1 MTLSVIVPFFNECE
15 CVLAVLEEIRFTLP
29 DAEIVAVDDGSTD
42 GTASLIASV
51 PGVRL
56 IRMGTNCGQ
65 SAALFSGLTSA
76 TGEVLAMMDG
86 DGQYDPTDIPGLA
99 RALENADVVYGI
111 RATRRDSFARRAA
124 SNFANSLRRAILGDQ
139 ALDTCCT
146 LKLIRREHVKF
157 LVLFDGMH
165 RYLPAIFAA
174 SGLTAAQIP
183 VTHRP
188 RRAGH
193 SKYTIRGRAFRGIF
207 DLIGVKWLL
216 ARRIPWR
223 KENST

>member
-1 MTLSVIVPFFNECE
+1 MTLSVVVPFLNESE
-15 CVLAVLEEIRFTLP
+15 CVLAVLEEIRLALP

-42 GTASLIASV
+42 GTASLITSV

-56 IRMGTNCGQ
+56 IQMGSNCGQ
-65 SAALFSGLTSA
+65 SAALFSGLASA

-86 DGQYDPTDIPGLA
+86 DGQYDPADIPKLA

-111 RATRRDSFARRAA
+111 RVTRQDSFARRAA
-124 SNFANSLRRAILGDQ
+124 SYFANSLRRAILGDQ

-157 LVLFDGMH
+157 LVPFDGMH

-174 SGLTAAQIP
+174 AGLKAAQIQ
-183 VTHRP
+183 VNHRP
-188 RRAGH
+188 RKAGC
-193 SKYTIRGRAFRGIF
+193 SKYTIRGRAFRGIR

-223 KENST
+223 KENPT